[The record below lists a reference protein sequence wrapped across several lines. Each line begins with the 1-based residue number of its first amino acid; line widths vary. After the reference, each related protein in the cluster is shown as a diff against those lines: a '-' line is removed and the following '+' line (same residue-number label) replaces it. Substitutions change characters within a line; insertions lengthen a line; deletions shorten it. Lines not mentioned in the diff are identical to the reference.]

1 MPFGYVV
8 DRLLFAQRLQRY
20 FTFEFSGE
28 FTSFFH
34 RLLVSYFF
42 LATCPTLRDQ
52 LIRRRNRRPLKSTAL
67 RPDLILIQLL
77 TKPEGDIHE
86 SDHHRN
92 LNERPDHCSQSCPG
106 TDPENGNGHRDG

>member
-52 LIRRRNRRPLKSTAL
+52 LS
-67 RPDLILIQLL
+67 
-77 TKPEGDIHE
+77 
-86 SDHHRN
+86 
-92 LNERPDHCSQSCPG
+92 
-106 TDPENGNGHRDG
+106 

>member
-52 LIRRRNRRPLKSTAL
+52 LKQLPQSRARQGVYPKQRP
-67 RPDLILIQLL
+67 Q
-77 TKPEGDIHE
+77 
-86 SDHHRN
+86 
-92 LNERPDHCSQSCPG
+92 ER
-106 TDPENGNGHRDG
+106 T